1 MVVVTFCRPHRRA
14 GWVVVALLA
23 GAAAVLLTGS
33 RGAWPGLAVI
43 AVVALLAGGWRVR
56 FPPWLWLLFACLLS
70 VVAWFSAPLVL
81 SRMDA
86 LQRDAVRYDTG
97 DVNSRSEEHTSE
109 LQSLMRISYAVFCL
123 NKKNNSS

>member
-14 GWVVVALLA
+14 GWVVVARLA

-70 VVAWFSAPLVL
+70 VVAWFSAPLVDRKSVVL
-81 SRMDA
+81 GKSVSVGVDLGCR
-86 LQRDAVRYDTG
+86 
-97 DVNSRSEEHTSE
+97 
-109 LQSLMRISYAVFCL
+109 RII
-123 NKKNNSS
+123 KKKK

>member
-23 GAAAVLLTGS
+23 GAAAVLFTGS

-43 AVVALLAGGWRVR
+43 AVVAPLAGGWRVR
-56 FPPWLWLLFACLLS
+56 FPPLLWLLFACLPP
-70 VVAWFSAPLVL
+70 VVGWFLAAPGL

-86 LQRDAVRYDTG
+86 LQRDAVLFAPDSDNYSQGVLLDAVGAATRPKL
-97 DVNSRSEEHTSE
+97 SR
-109 LQSLMRISYAVFCL
+109 
-123 NKKNNSS
+123 

>member
-1 MVVVTFCRPHRRA
+1 MRISDWSSDVCSSDLWAGAVLGVLAACAVVLLERLGGLPRPGGWTNPIVFADVALGLMVVVTFCRPHRRA

-56 FPPWLWLLFACLLS
+56 FPDRKSTRL
-70 VVAWFSAPLVL
+70 
-81 SRMDA
+81 
-86 LQRDAVRYDTG
+86 
-97 DVNSRSEEHTSE
+97 
-109 LQSLMRISYAVFCL
+109 
-123 NKKNNSS
+123 NSSH

>member
-43 AVVALLAGGWRVR
+43 AAVALLAGGWRVR
-56 FPPWLWLLFACLLS
+56 FPPWLWMLFACLLS

-81 SRMDA
+81 SRMAA
-86 LQRDAVRYDTG
+86 LQRDAPRFDTRAR
-97 DVNSRSEEHTSE
+97 NSALGCRLDRVSG
-109 LQSLMRISYAVFCL
+109 AGGAF
-123 NKKNNSS
+123 